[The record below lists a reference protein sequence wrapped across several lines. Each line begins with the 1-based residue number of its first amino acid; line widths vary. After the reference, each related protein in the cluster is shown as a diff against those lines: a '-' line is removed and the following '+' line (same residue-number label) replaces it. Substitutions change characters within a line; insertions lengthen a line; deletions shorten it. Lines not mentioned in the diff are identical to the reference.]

1 MNEARWE
8 NPDILAVLLCL
19 LHGGWI
25 LLPSPGNSA
34 STVLYFCVVFLNKKG
49 QRLSSPLA
57 RYAHSFLLMG
67 IEI

>member
-34 STVLYFCVVFLNKKG
+34 STVLYFCVVFLNK
-49 QRLSSPLA
+49 RRAALVFTLA
-57 RYAHSFLLMG
+57 SDMPILFY
-67 IEI
+67 